1 MGKETRK
8 SFRED
13 WIKRGFHLKTH
24 CYARIIKKHHRK
36 RVLDIHPEHPLKMK
50 NNLPGMCLADNEM
63 GVTTAIGIKCV
74 RLRLTPTTTC
84 KSKNGYGWSLWTA
97 SSFSNRRGN
106 RVRDFAKQERERA
119 KMDCLDEARH
129 PLLHARPRPSASIAA
144 RARPKP
150 PQTPATGRRTR
161 SLLFRRRRRRGGGRK
176 GATWR
181 SGTSGRRKR
190 GSSSSA
196 RPLMPPP
203 RLPLSLG
210 GTAVEGAAATRDL
223 EGHSA
228 RDLHMELSGTW
239 PHLWLGVL
247 AASPVSISTSTVCV
261 AAASPA
267 LLPYVVGDDNSAE
280 LMQQCSWKA
289 NALLPLQIA

>member
-97 SSFSNRRGN
+97 SSFSNRRRN
-106 RVRDFAKQERERA
+106 RVRERA

-150 PQTPATGRRTR
+150 PQTPAQEEELAPCSFVGAVAVAAGERGDLAERYKRKEKTREQLLRPSVDATTEVATLARWDSRGGCSSDARPRRTQR
-161 SLLFRRRRRRGGGRK
+161 AGPTHGALRDVAALVARRARG
-176 GATWR
+176 
-181 SGTSGRRKR
+181 
-190 GSSSSA
+190 
-196 RPLMPPP
+196 LP
-203 RLPLSLG
+203 RLDFD
-210 GTAVEGAAATRDL
+210 V
-223 EGHSA
+223 H
-228 RDLHMELSGTW
+228 
-239 PHLWLGVL
+239 GVRCRR
-247 AASPVSISTSTVCV
+247 VSRTFTLRC
-261 AAASPA
+261 
-267 LLPYVVGDDNSAE
+267 
-280 LMQQCSWKA
+280 WR
-289 NALLPLQIA
+289 